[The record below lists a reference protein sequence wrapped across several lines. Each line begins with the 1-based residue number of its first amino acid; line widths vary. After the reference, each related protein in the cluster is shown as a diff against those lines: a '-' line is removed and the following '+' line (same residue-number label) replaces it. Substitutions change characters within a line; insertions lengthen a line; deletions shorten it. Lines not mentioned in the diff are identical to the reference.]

1 MKATDIT
8 VVSAEVPAAAAQPL
22 ADWLAE
28 QEIFASTWEDRE
40 GGPSRVEIFLEDP
53 EGADDAAASMREAGR
68 AIGLDLEPT
77 IGTLKAEDFIAIAL
91 SF

>member
-1 MKATDIT
+1 MKASDIT
-8 VVSAEVPAAAAQPL
+8 IVSAEVPQSAAQPL

-53 EGADDAAASMREAGR
+53 AGAEEAAASIVAAGR
-68 AIGLDLEPT
+68 AVGLELAPT
-77 IGTLKAEDFIAIAL
+77 IDRKAHV
-91 SF
+91 